1 MAEISDSERQFPRAM
16 QGWYAVG
23 IFCVAA
29 VLSYTDR
36 QILSLL
42 VDPLRADLHVS
53 DTQLSILQGAAFA
66 VLYSCVG
73 LPLGRMADVI
83 RRKAL
88 LLAAVT
94 VWSTGTAACG
104 LAESFWQLFAARLLV
119 GIGEAAFAPAAM
131 SLIADYFPSDRRATA
146 IGVFFTG
153 IVIGAGSAIAIGGGL
168 LEFAQRGAFASIPVL
183 GTLAPWRVVLV
194 LAGLAGLVVLL
205 LLTTLRE
212 PVVRNVSFRDL
223 RQHLAFAE
231 TLKPFARRLPL
242 LFPLYAAMA
251 LCAIVDYG
259 VLSWTPA
266 MLSRQF
272 GYSPLAIG
280 ATFGAIAIVAGIIG
294 TPAGGYIT
302 DWCTRRWGAQARPK
316 LAFAIALFGIFG
328 APIGLAATSG
338 QALAAVT
345 CWVFV
350 SSVLGIV
357 SIATVLDL
365 LPTESRG
372 FATSTIAFSNTIIGL
387 GLGPTLVALATDH
400 IFGSANAVGLA
411 ITAVAAPAIL
421 LACAFYY
428 LAVQRWDR
436 MVASLSWNPA

>member
-1 MAEISDSERQFPRAM
+1 MAETSDSERQFPPAM
-16 QGWYAVG
+16 QGWWAVG
-23 IFCVAA
+23 IFCTAA

-73 LPLGRMADVI
+73 LPLGRMADI
-83 RRKAL
+83 LKRKAL

-94 VWSTGTAACG
+94 IWSIGTAACG

-131 SLIADYFPSDRRATA
+131 SLIADYFPPERRATA

-168 LEFAQRGAFASIPVL
+168 LEVAQHGAFAALPLL
-183 GTLAPWRVVLV
+183 GALAPWRVVLL
-194 LAGLAGLVVLL
+194 LAGSAGALVFL

-212 PVVRNVSFRDL
+212 PVVRSVSFRDL
-223 RQHLAFAE
+223 GQHLALAE
-231 TLKPFARRLPL
+231 TLRPFARRLPL

-266 MLSRQF
+266 MLSRRF

-280 ATFGAIAIVAGIIG
+280 ASLGTIAIISGVIG

-302 DWCTRRWGAQARPK
+302 DWCTKRWGAQARPK
-316 LAFAIALFGIFG
+316 LAFAIVLFGIFG
-328 APIGLAATSG
+328 APIGFATTSS
-338 QALAAVT
+338 QALLAVT

-372 FATSTIAFSNTIIGL
+372 FATSTISFSNTIIGL
-387 GLGPTLVALATDH
+387 GLGPTLVALASDH
-400 IFGSANAVGLA
+400 IFKSGDAVGLA
-411 ITAVAAPAIL
+411 ITMVAAPAIL

-428 LAVQRWDR
+428 LAIQRWDR
-436 MVASLSWNPA
+436 MVASVSWNPA